1 MVRSRSK
8 TVDKNCLRSF
18 SIRVSSLIT
27 PVYCITQTEEPN
39 LFMVRDVVPTEF
51 SLPSLAILCRF
62 FSCATLH
69 KSLCQVKKTKKS
81 RGLWHTIV
89 VLNCDGKDLIGK
101 VIHFS
106 LFVADIL
113 LSSPKKGEGLWVRVI
128 NHLCHYFR
136 KKVLI
141 KQRNYPLECSL
152 KLAKHQ

>member
-1 MVRSRSK
+1 
-8 TVDKNCLRSF
+8 
-18 SIRVSSLIT
+18 
-27 PVYCITQTEEPN
+27 
-39 LFMVRDVVPTEF
+39 
-51 SLPSLAILCRF
+51 LCRF

-69 KSLCQVKKTKKS
+69 KSLCQVKKMKKS

-128 NHLCHYFR
+128 NHLGSSRLCVIIFAYGIVKYLSDKTFR
-136 KKVLI
+136 TILQI
-141 KQRNYPLECSL
+141 FYQYRPRFHTETRRAPSLPLL
-152 KLAKHQ
+152 